1 MTISR
6 TLSLAAG
13 MVSAVLSCTCMAATP
28 LPPETLESI
37 QITSP
42 IQPTCQKSQT
52 AKENDDRRERADC
65 IDSDLLKSLT
75 DKSVHDALDLNPS
88 LQTAPPPSQELPKA
102 PDVTPQ
108 QLEILHDFTNLPWG
122 R

>member
-1 MTISR
+1 MTICR
-6 TLSLAAG
+6 TFLLTTG
-13 MVSAVLSCTCMAATP
+13 MMSAFFSCIGIAATP

-42 IQPTCQKSQT
+42 VQPTCPKDQSGKDN
-52 AKENDDRRERADC
+52 NDRGERADC
-65 IDSDLLKSLT
+65 IDGDLLKSLT

-88 LQTAPPPSQELPKA
+88 LQTTPPLTPELPKA